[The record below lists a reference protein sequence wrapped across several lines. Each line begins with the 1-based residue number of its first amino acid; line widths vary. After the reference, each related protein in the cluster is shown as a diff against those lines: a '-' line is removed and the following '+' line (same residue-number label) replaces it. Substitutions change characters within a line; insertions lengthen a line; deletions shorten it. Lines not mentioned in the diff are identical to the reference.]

1 MFLLIL
7 IGAFMTRKLI
17 AVNNFWHCLISQV
30 CAARVYRSKSFIL
43 DVIYLFNPHNHTV
56 RCMPMV
62 VYFENAHRNL
72 EMKDACIQ
80 LQSSYGTDLINQK
93 SLNRATVRGNSLIC
107 ISAKMFFGFDAKI
120 ALGPPH
126 LHCVCSSTFSIQRK
140 QSHGVPQKHW
150 RLHGRRYVLMEKQCM
165 FR

>member
-1 MFLLIL
+1 
-7 IGAFMTRKLI
+7 
-17 AVNNFWHCLISQV
+17 
-30 CAARVYRSKSFIL
+30 
-43 DVIYLFNPHNHTV
+43 
-56 RCMPMV
+56 MV
-62 VYFENAHRNL
+62 VYFENAHPNL
-72 EMKDACIQ
+72 EMKDVCIQ

-120 ALGPPH
+120 ALGHPH

-150 RLHGRRYVLMEKQCM
+150 RLHGGRYVLMEKQCM